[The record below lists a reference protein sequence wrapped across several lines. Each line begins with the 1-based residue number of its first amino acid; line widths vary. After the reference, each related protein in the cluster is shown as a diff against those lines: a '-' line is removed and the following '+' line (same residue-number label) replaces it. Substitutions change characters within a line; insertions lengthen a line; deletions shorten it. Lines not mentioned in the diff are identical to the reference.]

1 MDPEFNNYY
10 VVDNKRNSEIAKEVD
25 MISELRYMINK

>member
-1 MDPEFNNYY
+1 MDPEFNY
-10 VVDNKRNSEIAKEVD
+10 VLDNKRNSEIAKEVY

>member
-1 MDPEFNNYY
+1 MDPEFNY